1 MRLREQIAGKR
12 AEIVTIA
19 RRHGASNVRL
29 FGSVVR
35 GGEVAS
41 SDIDFLVSLESG
53 RTFFDIARL
62 EEELT
67 ALLGYRVDVATDSEL
82 AEELA
87 ATVPREAIPL

>member
-1 MRLREQIAGKR
+1 MLLRERIAGKR
-12 AEIVTIA
+12 AEIVAIA

-35 GGEVAS
+35 GVEVRS
-41 SDIDFLVSLESG
+41 SDVDFLVTLERG

-62 EEELT
+62 EEEL
-67 ALLGYRVDVATDSEL
+67 AVLLGCHVDVATDSEL

-87 ATVPREAIPL
+87 ETVPRQAITL